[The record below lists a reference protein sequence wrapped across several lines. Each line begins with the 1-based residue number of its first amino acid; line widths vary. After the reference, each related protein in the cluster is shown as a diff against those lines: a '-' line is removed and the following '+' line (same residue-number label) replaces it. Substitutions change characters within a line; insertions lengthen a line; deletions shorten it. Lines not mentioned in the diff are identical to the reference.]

1 MLRKKRAV
9 DGCLFLY
16 YRAYLLIGNIVVVL
30 RAKVFLGLIEKFYAI
45 MYVIYI
51 NVPTINV
58 EVGTGLI

>member
-1 MLRKKRAV
+1 M
-9 DGCLFLY
+9 
-16 YRAYLLIGNIVVVL
+16 VVL